1 MKHEPTLFLIT
12 GRRRAGKDTF
22 ARNISRAIYDA
33 WPDVATAEMT
43 VKHSFAKP
51 IKDVAKTIFGWSDD
65 YVENGK
71 ETIDERFG
79 LSPRQFMQSF
89 GTDFMRNYL
98 RETYPEY
105 GEKTGD
111 RIWTKTA
118 ENHIRSYL
126 EQGYNVTVPDVRFPN
141 EMELATV
148 FYHEGYK
155 IVTIGIVDVTRS
167 QGVDNHESEQYADE
181 LVNVCDYIVYNNM
194 TETDFFMKTNRILME
209 MTFGRNKE

>member
-43 VKHSFAKP
+43 VKYAFAQP
-51 IKDVAKTIFGWSDD
+51 IKDVAKVIFNWSDD
-65 YVENGK
+65 YIENGK
-71 ETIDERFG
+71 ETVDERFG

-98 RETYPEY
+98 RQTYSEY
-105 GEKTGD
+105 ADKTGD

-118 ENHIRSYL
+118 ENYIRSHL

-148 FYHEGYK
+148 FYYEGYK
-155 IVTIGIVDVTRS
+155 IITIGVVDVTRS
-167 QGVDNHESEQYADE
+167 QGVDNHESEQYADD

-194 TETDFFMKTNRILME
+194 METDFFMKTNNILME
-209 MTFGRNKE
+209 MTFGRKKE